1 MLNFMNLTTDIY
13 VPIYY
18 PCLCTNLLSMFM
30 YQLTTHGYIP
40 SYYPCL
46 CTNLLPMFVYQ
57 LTTHVYVPNQIN
69 LIREILVKAATN
81 YKIGFVDGMLTLHR
95 NEVFC

>member
-1 MLNFMNLTTDIY
+1 MNLTTDIY

-18 PCLCTNLLSMFM
+18 PCLCTNLLAMFM

-57 LTTHVYVPNQIN
+57 PCLCTKSNKFDQGNTSQGSNKLQDWLCRWYADTT
-69 LIREILVKAATN
+69 
-81 YKIGFVDGMLTLHR
+81 
-95 NEVFC
+95 

>member
-1 MLNFMNLTTDIY
+1 MNLTTDIY

-18 PCLCTNLLSMFM
+18 PSLCSNLLSMFM

-57 LTTHVYVPNQIN
+57 LITRVCVPTYYSCLCTKSNKFDQGNTSQGSNKLQDWLCRWYADTT
-69 LIREILVKAATN
+69 
-81 YKIGFVDGMLTLHR
+81 
-95 NEVFC
+95 

>member
-1 MLNFMNLTTDIY
+1 MYQFTTHVY
-13 VPIYY
+13 VPTY
-18 PCLCTNLLSMFM
+18 C
-30 YQLTTHGYIP
+30 
-40 SYYPCL
+40 PCL
-46 CTNLLPMFVYQ
+46 CTNLLPMVIYH
-57 LTTHVYVPNQIN
+57 LTIHVCVPTYYPCLCTNHVNVPNQIN